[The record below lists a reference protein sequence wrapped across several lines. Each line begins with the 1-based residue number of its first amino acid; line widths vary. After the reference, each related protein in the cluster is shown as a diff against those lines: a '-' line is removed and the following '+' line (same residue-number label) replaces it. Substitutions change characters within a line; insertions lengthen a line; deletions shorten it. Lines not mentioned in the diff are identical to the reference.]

1 MIRWKREMP
10 VPLAEPHPIAR
21 VEQAPEY
28 LAIEINFLTGKS
40 NWIRGEL
47 DLWRERLEE
56 AQKAIQQLEQIDVQN
71 SASLRQ
77 LDPPQSPD
85 TSCQTPDAS
94 TYDLSTDDL
103 GEILETD
110 LATELKNV

>member
-10 VPLAEPHPIAR
+10 LPAAEPRPVAR
-21 VEQAPEY
+21 VELAPEY
-28 LAIEINFLTGKS
+28 LAIEINFLTEKS

-77 LDPPQSPD
+77 LDPQIPD
-85 TSCQTPDAS
+85 TKQQAPDAS
-94 TYDLSTDDL
+94 IYSLPNDDL

-110 LATELKNV
+110 LAMELKNV